1 MENKKELNFLDVI
14 GKITPKTKE
23 DEGFEKT
30 GDLEDKECIY
40 DICNGSGRIKLPE
53 DTRKM
58 VDCQCLIEKRLK
70 QKLKNARLSQQ
81 FFNKDF
87 NSYDSET
94 KAHLFKPFKKVVE
107 FKSTTKIKD
116 ELNEP
121 VEQFVKRH
129 YDIVEQNRSIQD
141 LLTSYSEK
149 NLKLLNE
156 NKNPANLLLFGESGN
171 GKTSFA
177 SVIGTYFLQNN
188 KKVYFST
195 TQDFLDKIF
204 SKTINPKQ
212 IAKDYDV
219 LILDELFNEYHTD
232 SQFAKKQLKE
242 ILKMREE
249 LGKITICTSNGN
261 PKDFSLLYGPSIM
274 SLINGTFFLFML
286 ERETDARIEKM
297 HNKYDDF
304 GL

>member
-195 TQDFLDKIF
+195 T
-204 SKTINPKQ
+204 
-212 IAKDYDV
+212 
-219 LILDELFNEYHTD
+219 
-232 SQFAKKQLKE
+232 
-242 ILKMREE
+242 
-249 LGKITICTSNGN
+249 
-261 PKDFSLLYGPSIM
+261 
-274 SLINGTFFLFML
+274 
-286 ERETDARIEKM
+286 
-297 HNKYDDF
+297 
-304 GL
+304 